1 MAKVLVTGG
10 AGFIGANLVRGLVEN
25 GDDVTVFDKFSS
37 GVRSK
42 LDFFKGNII
51 EGDVSMNFDL
61 DINFDVIYHE
71 ASITDTTFDDDLE
84 MMRQN
89 VDGFRNILRLALKYE
104 SKLVYAS
111 SAGVYGNG
119 NVPMNEDQDKQPLNA
134 YAKSKNEMDNM
145 AMDHFDKIKI
155 VGLRYF
161 NVFGDGEEVKGKSA
175 SMILQLARQMMNGK
189 NPRIFKMGEQVRD
202 HIYVKDV
209 VRATILGS
217 KSDKSGIYNV
227 GTGVATSFNELIM
240 HLNNV
245 LEMDRE
251 PEYFDNP
258 YTEVYQHNTQADV
271 DKSER
276 ELGFRAEFS
285 LKDGIKEYISKI
297 GRAHV

>member
-175 SMILQLARQMMNGK
+175 SMILQLARQMMDGK

-209 VRATILGS
+209 VRATMLGS

-227 GTGVATSFNELIM
+227 GTGVATSFNELIR
-240 HLNNV
+240 HLNDV
-245 LEMDRE
+245 LGMDKE
-251 PEYFDNP
+251 AEFFDNP
-258 YTEVYQHNTQADV
+258 YTEVYQHNTQASV
-271 DKSER
+271 EKSKS
-276 ELGFRAEFS
+276 ELGFKSEFS
-285 LKDGIKEYISKI
+285 VAEGIKEYIGGLK
-297 GRAHV
+297 